1 MRRFLKKPE
10 FQGLDEMEKAIL
22 FKAQQNAYFFLV
34 AALFLLSLYR
44 SFRVY
49 RYHESLDPVPG
60 LLLAAAVLIQMF
72 SQLVMTRNAVK
83 DDEESFETA
92 PLLKIIFFLCVV
104 AVIIAAAGAS
114 ILLMGVRV

>member
-1 MRRFLKKPE
+1 MRRFLKRPE

-22 FKAQQNAYFFLV
+22 FKAQRNAYFFLV
-34 AALFLLSLYR
+34 AALFLLSLHQ

-49 RYHESLDPVPG
+49 RYHESLDPLPA
-60 LLLAAAVLIQMF
+60 LLLVAAVLIQTF

-83 DDEESFETA
+83 DDKESFETA
-92 PLLKIIFFLCVV
+92 PLIRLILFICIV
-104 AVIIAAAGAS
+104 AVIIATTGAS